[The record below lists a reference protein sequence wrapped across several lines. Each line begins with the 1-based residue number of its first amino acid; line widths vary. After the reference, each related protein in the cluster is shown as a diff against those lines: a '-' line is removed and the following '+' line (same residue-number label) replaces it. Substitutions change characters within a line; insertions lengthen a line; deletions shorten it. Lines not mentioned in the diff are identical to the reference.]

1 MPQRYVQN
9 INSFAVYVA
18 SELPQKAIL
27 GSVLTAV
34 GQRDWLGSA
43 SLEELAQLADTA
55 GVVVVGFCTQNRG
68 HPDPRSYF
76 GKGKLEELKT
86 LIAETEAN
94 LLITDDE
101 LSPAQTKNIEE
112 VLSIKLI
119 DRTTLILDIFAKRAQ
134 SFEAKLLVELA
145 QLQYMTPRLTRMW
158 THLSRLGGGGVGTRG
173 PGEKQL
179 EVDKRLVKVRIQMIK
194 EKLLKIA
201 QQRQTRREKRHQATC
216 LTAAIIGYT
225 NAGKSS
231 LLNRLTQAGVHA
243 EDRLF
248 ATLDPTSR
256 QLELPSKQELVLTDT
271 VGFIQKLPHHLVSS
285 FRATLEEVI
294 HADLLIHVV
303 DIADPHCE
311 FKIKTVRSLLVELGA
326 GELPVLYAF
335 NKWDVIPDTSLLAHL
350 LATYQPATYF
360 SAKTGQR
367 IEDLIAAIDTFFS
380 ERELQLDLVIPHNK
394 LNVLHLFHQ
403 FGKVSNTVYD
413 ELGCHVQVR
422 IQRIIAHRLLAM
434 LHDKA

>member
-1 MPQRYVQN
+1 MHDPR
-9 INSFAVYVA
+9 
-18 SELPQKAIL
+18 ELPQRAVL
-27 GSVLTAV
+27 GSVLTTI
-34 GQRDWLGSA
+34 GQSDWLGSA

-55 GVVVVGFCTQNRG
+55 GVLVVGTCTQNRG
-68 HPDPRSYF
+68 YPDPRTYF

-86 LIAETEAN
+86 LILETNAN

-112 VLSIKLI
+112 ALSIKLI
-119 DRTTLILDIFAKRAQ
+119 DRTTLILDIFARRAQ
-134 SFEAKLLVELA
+134 SFEAKLQVELA

-179 EVDKRLVKVRIQMIK
+179 EVDKRLVKDRVQVIK

-201 QQRQTRREKRHQATC
+201 QQRQTRREKRHEAIC
-216 LTAAIIGYT
+216 VTAALIGYT

-231 LLNRLTQAGVHA
+231 VLNKLTQAGVYA

-256 QLELPSKQELVLTDT
+256 QLELPSNQQLILTDT

-285 FRATLEEVI
+285 FRATLEEATY
-294 HADLLIHVV
+294 ADLLIHVV
-303 DIADPHCE
+303 DMSDPHCE
-311 FKIKTVRSLLVELGA
+311 FKIKTVRTLLKELGA
-326 GELPVLYAF
+326 DEIPVLYAF
-335 NKWDVIPDTSLLAHL
+335 NKWDAVQDHKTLEHL
-350 LATYQPATYF
+350 LNMYQPATYF

-367 IEDLIAAIDTFFS
+367 MEDLVVAIDTFFA
-380 ERELQLDLVIPHNK
+380 EKELDLDLFLPHHK
-394 LNVLHLFHQ
+394 LGVLNLLHQ
-403 FGKVSNTVYD
+403 FGRVHHTLYD
-413 ELGCHVQVR
+413 ETGCHVQVR
-422 IQRIIAHRLLAM
+422 IQRVMGQRVLSM
-434 LHDKA
+434 LHADAS